1 MTYTPHRRILV
12 IKLGALGDI
21 VLSLGPFAAIRKNH
35 SEAHIT
41 LLTTPS
47 FKEFLG
53 SSGYF
58 DEVWT
63 DIRPTV
69 WQVTEWLKLRSRL
82 RGGQF
87 TKVYDLQTSDRSGWY
102 FRLFGRTGRPEW
114 SGVVRGCS
122 NPHSNPRRD
131 LMHSIERQEEQLA
144 LAGIHSVP
152 VADLSWANGD
162 ISRFGLRDDFVLIIP
177 GGASHRPDK
186 RWPVKYYAEI
196 ASRVIANGFQPVVI
210 GTKSEIGLGQEIEA
224 KCPKGISLCGQTEL
238 NDLAT
243 LARHAICAV
252 GNDTGPIHLVAA
264 AGCRTVVLF
273 SAASDP
279 ALTAPRG
286 PSIQI
291 LDQENLANLSLESVA
306 AALRLV

>member
-1 MTYTPHRRILV
+1 MTCTPHRRILV

-35 SEAHIT
+35 PEAYIV

-47 FKEFLG
+47 FQEFLG

-63 DIRPTV
+63 DIRPTI
-69 WQVTEWLKLRSRL
+69 WQITEWLKLRSRL

-87 TKVYDLQTSDRSGWY
+87 TRVYDLQTSDRSGWY
-102 FRLFGRTGRPEW
+102 FRLFGRTSRPEW

-131 LMHSIERQEEQLA
+131 FMHSIERQEEQLA
-144 LAGIHSVP
+144 LAGIHTVP
-152 VADLSWANGD
+152 AVDLSWAKGD
-162 ISRFGLRDDFVLIIP
+162 IRRFGLKDDFVLIIP
-177 GGASHRPDK
+177 GGASHRPAK
-186 RWPVKYYAEI
+186 RWPVKCYAEI
-196 ASRVIANGFQPVVI
+196 ACRVIENGFQPVVI
-210 GTKSEIGLGQEIEA
+210 GTKSETDLGQEIEA
-224 KCPKGISLCGQTEL
+224 KCPNAISLCGQTEL
-238 NDLAT
+238 KDLAS